1 MLQRTPLAIL
11 VSLVC
16 LAALP
21 AGCRRDAGPDATV
34 EVTRLNAETEGLRQ
48 KLAAA
53 EKGLAAQQDAEV
65 LAVENSAA
73 VKKQAVERE
82 QAAGQK
88 DAQIRALQTELAE
101 LKKSEVMVFAEISR
115 FQQQGLTSI
124 ALGRYEQFLK
134 DFPNSP
140 LAAHAVTAMAQ
151 LAATAER
158 EAKARVSVND
168 PKRKEREI
176 LKYLADGTATAEEV
190 APLFKN
196 RTPAE
201 VIKLLGPPNRTFR
214 NGTEFGYVDKISD
227 SATGAKNT
235 LVISFEEDRVT
246 GVRAG
251 YQGRIIKP

>member
-1 MLQRTPLAIL
+1 MQQRTSLAVL
-11 VSLVC
+11 VSLIF
-16 LAALP
+16 LATLL
-21 AGCRRDAGPDATV
+21 AGCNRDAGPDPAA
-34 EVTRLNAETEGLRQ
+34 EVVRLNGEAEGLRQ

-53 EKGLAAQQDAEV
+53 EKSLAMQKDAVALVTES
-65 LAVENSAA
+65 SAA
-73 VKKQAVERE
+73 VKKQAVEKE
-82 QAAGQK
+82 QTAGQK
-88 DAQIRALQTELAE
+88 DAQIRALQAELAE
-101 LKKSEVMVFAEISR
+101 LKKNEVMVFTEISR
-115 FQQQGLTSI
+115 FQQQGLTTI

-151 LAATAER
+151 LSATADR
-158 EAKARVSVND
+158 EAKSRVSVND

-214 NGTEFGYVDKISD
+214 NGTEFGYVDKVSD

-235 LVISFEEDRVT
+235 LVIGFEEDRVT
-246 GVRAG
+246 GVRAV

>member
-1 MLQRTPLAIL
+1 MLA
-11 VSLVC
+11 
-16 LAALP
+16 
-21 AGCRRDAGPDATV
+21 AGCRREAGPDHGA
-34 EVTRLNAETEGLRQ
+34 EVTRLTAEAEGLRQ
-48 KLAAA
+48 QLAAA
-53 EKGLAAQQDAEV
+53 EKNLTAQKDAVALAA
-65 LAVENSAA
+65 ENSAA
-73 VKKQAVERE
+73 AKKAAAERE
-82 QAAGQK
+82 QGAGQK
-88 DAQIRALQTELAE
+88 DAQLRAVQAELAE

-158 EAKARVSVND
+158 EAKAHVSPTD
-168 PKRKEREI
+168 PKRKQREI
-176 LKYLADGTATAEEV
+176 LQYLADGTATVEEV
-190 APLFKN
+190 APLLKN

-201 VIKLLGPPNRTFR
+201 VAKLLGPPSRTYR
-214 NGTEFGYVDKISD
+214 NGTEFGYVDKVSD
-227 SATGAKNT
+227 AATGAKNT
-235 LVISFEEDRVT
+235 LVISFEEERVS

>member
-1 MLQRTPLAIL
+1 MQTRTSLAVLI
-11 VSLVC
+11 SLIF

-21 AGCRRDAGPDATV
+21 AGCNRETGPDPAA
-34 EVTRLNAETEGLRQ
+34 EVTRLNAEAESLRQ

-53 EKGLAAQQDAEV
+53 EKNLDTQRDALALAAET
-65 LAVENSAA
+65 AA
-73 VKKQAVERE
+73 AGKRQAVEKE
-82 QAAGQK
+82 QTGGQK
-88 DAQIRALQTELAE
+88 DAQMRALQAELTE

-115 FQQQGLTSI
+115 FQQQGLTTI

-151 LAATAER
+151 LSATAQR
-158 EAKARVSVND
+158 EAKARIGVTD

-176 LKYLADGTATAEEV
+176 LKYLADGTASAEEV

-196 RTPAE
+196 KTPAE
-201 VIKLLGPPNRTFR
+201 VVKLLGPPNRTFR
-214 NGTEFGYVDKISD
+214 NGTEFGYVDKVSD
-227 SATGAKNT
+227 AATGAKNT
-235 LVISFEEDRVT
+235 LVISFEEERVT

>member
-1 MLQRTPLAIL
+1 MQQRTPLAVLI
-11 VSLVC
+11 SLIG

-21 AGCRRDAGPDATV
+21 AGCNRETGPDPAA
-34 EVTRLNAETEGLRQ
+34 EVTRLNGEAESLRQ

-53 EKGLAAQQDAEV
+53 EKSLAAQKDAVV
-65 LAVENSAA
+65 LATETATA
-73 VKKQAVERE
+73 VKKQAVEKD
-82 QAAGQK
+82 QTAGQK
-88 DAQIRALQTELAE
+88 DAQIRALQAELTE
-101 LKKSEVMVFAEISR
+101 LKKNEVMVFAEISR
-115 FQQQGLTSI
+115 FQQQGLTTI

-140 LAAHAVTAMAQ
+140 LAVHAVTAMAQ
-151 LAATAER
+151 LSATVER
-158 EAKARVSVND
+158 EAKARVSMTD

-196 RTPAE
+196 KTPAE
-201 VIKLLGPPNRTFR
+201 VIKLLGSPNRTFR
-214 NGTEFGYVDKISD
+214 NGTEFGYVDKVSD
-227 SATGAKNT
+227 AATGARNT

>member
-1 MLQRTPLAIL
+1 MQQRTSLAVL
-11 VSLVC
+11 ASLVF

-21 AGCRRDAGPDATV
+21 AGCHRDAGPDPAA
-34 EVTRLNAETEGLRQ
+34 EVTRLNAEAEGLRQ
-48 KLAAA
+48 KLAVA
-53 EKGLAAQQDAEV
+53 EKSLAMQKDAVV
-65 LAVENSAA
+65 LATESSAA
-73 VKKQAVERE
+73 VKRQAVEKD
-82 QAAGQK
+82 QTAGQK
-88 DAQIRALQTELAE
+88 DAQLRALQAELTE
-101 LKKSEVMVFAEISR
+101 LKKNEVMVFAEISR
-115 FQQQGLTSI
+115 FQQQGLTTI

-140 LAAHAVTAMAQ
+140 LAAHAVTATAQ
-151 LAATAER
+151 LSATADR
-158 EAKARVSVND
+158 EAKSRVSVND

-176 LKYLADGTATAEEV
+176 LKYLADGTATPEEV

-196 RTPAE
+196 KTPAE